1 MGARDDDHLPDELRE
16 IADGIRESRLEPT
29 PLELDEL
36 KRRARRQA
44 ERGSGSILAWR
55 KKLIAAILALGLMF
69 SSGAGV
75 VVAAQSLGK
84 KSGKQKLGFKGLKAK
99 VKKPKKDASKSQYC
113 PPTKHDDSDSDSPR
127 DRDSDSDCDNTDS
140 DDSDSDRPRGGRG
153 DKDSD
158 SD

>member
-1 MGARDDDHLPDELRE
+1 MGIRDDDQLPEDLRE
-16 IADGIRESRLEPT
+16 IADGIRESRYEPS

-36 KRRARRQA
+36 KQRARRQA
-44 ERGSGSILAWR
+44 ERGSRPIAAWR
-55 KKLIAAILALGLMF
+55 RKLVAAILALGLMF

-84 KSGKQKLGFKGLKAK
+84 KPGKQKLKIKEMKAK
-99 VKKPKKDASKSQYC
+99 FKKAKKDASKSQYC

-127 DRDSDSDCDNTDS
+127 DRDSDSDCDS
-140 DDSDSDRPRGGRG
+140 SDS

-158 SD
+158 KDSDTD